1 MRAHPPYGSNGA
13 LRPSDGRDGGSAPL
27 GSFARRRLL
36 AVVLGLVALLLAGC
50 ATVPGSSDVTV
61 LRRVGDPA
69 EPSAPP
75 GPARGAQP
83 LEIVRG
89 WILASGATAERH
101 SAAREFLSPP
111 AAGSWDDGAS
121 PTVVS
126 DRLDTVF
133 TPGSGQAGT
142 ASVRVRADRLGTLRP
157 DGAFVADPGTVDVV
171 VGLTENNGVWRISS
185 LPAGT
190 IVRHADLR
198 ANTRPV
204 RIWFVAPFSGVPV
217 GETRYLATGPVR
229 SVPGRVLDE
238 LFSGPSDALRGAA
251 LSALPSGVLLRSAV
265 GTTSEG
271 VATVDLTHMGPV
283 DALDPTRRGEIA
295 QQVVLT
301 LAGVGI
307 DRVELSV
314 DGAPLLDER
323 PVLGV
328 ADVLAGLPRAV
339 RERPDLPA
347 DRTAGDAAAP
357 SPAVVVTGGRV
368 RAVPLDAA
376 TDPGRPAPP
385 DLVTGVTDARSA
397 SPSPDGRD
405 VAVVGQEGTTMR
417 LSVGRVGAA
426 SAPTAITGTTVTR
439 PSWTPDGAEVWTV
452 VDGRPVRAVR
462 GGSFADAPV
471 LTPVG
476 LDATAL
482 ASLGPITTLRLSPD
496 GATVALVAGGRVV
509 LATVVRDAGGGA
521 RLAAPRMLRP
531 GPAGESLDGIVDVT
545 WSQTDRL
552 VAVGAAVGHPVQ
564 LASADGLDLDDGPS
578 TNLTPPVTAV
588 AAAPDRPTLVVDQGG
603 LWSLPAHGADG
614 ADVWRSVPGGSN
626 SSVPAYPG

>member
-1 MRAHPPYGSNGA
+1 VV
-13 LRPSDGRDGGSAPL
+13 RP
-27 GSFARRRLL
+27 RRTLL
-36 AVVLGLVALLLAGC
+36 AALLGLVALLLAGC

-75 GPARGAQP
+75 GPGRGAQP

-89 WILASGATAERH
+89 WIQASGATAERH
-101 SAAREFLSPP
+101 SAARAFLSPP
-111 AAGSWDDGAS
+111 AAGSWDDGSS

-133 TPGSGQAGT
+133 SPGSGQSGT
-142 ASVRVRADRLGTLRP
+142 ASVRVRADKLGTLRP

-185 LPAGT
+185 LPPGT

-204 RIWFVAPFSGVPV
+204 RIWFLAAVGGAPV

-229 SVPGRVLDE
+229 SVPSRVLDE
-238 LFSGPSDALRGAA
+238 LFSGPSDDLRGAA
-251 LSALPSGVLLRSAV
+251 LSALPPGVLLRSAV
-265 GTTSEG
+265 STTSDG
-271 VATVDLTHMGPV
+271 VTTVDLTHLGPV
-283 DALDPTRRGEIA
+283 GALDAARRTQIA

-301 LAGVGI
+301 LAGVGV
-307 DRVELSV
+307 DRVALSV
-314 DGAPLLDER
+314 DGEPLLDGR
-323 PVLGV
+323 PELAVD
-328 ADVLAGLPRAV
+328 DVLAGLPPAV
-339 RERPDLPA
+339 RDRPDLPDA
-347 DRTAGDAAAP
+347 RTAADLATAT
-357 SPAVVVTGGRV
+357 PAVVVTGGRV
-368 RAVPLDAA
+368 RPVPEGTGTG
-376 TDPGRPAPP
+376 TDPGRPAAP
-385 DLVTGVTDARSA
+385 DLVTGVDDARSA
-397 SPSPDGRD
+397 SLSPDGRD
-405 VAVVGQEGTTMR
+405 VAVVGLEGTTMR
-417 LSVGRVGAA
+417 LSVGRTGAA
-426 SAPTAITGTTVTR
+426 AAPTAITGTTVTR

-452 VDGRPVRAVR
+452 VDGRPVRTVR
-462 GGSFADAPV
+462 GGSSADAPV

-476 LDATAL
+476 LDATPL
-482 ASLGPITTLRLSPD
+482 VTLGAITTLRLSPD
-496 GATVALVAGGRVV
+496 GTTVALVAGGRVV

-521 RLAAPRMLRP
+521 RLAAARVLRP
-531 GPAGESLDGIVDVT
+531 GPAGEALDGVLDVT

-552 VAVGAAVGHPVQ
+552 VAVGSAVGHPVQ
-564 LASADGLDLDDGPS
+564 LASADGLDLDEGPT

-603 LWSLPAHGADG
+603 LWSLPANGAGGTDL
-614 ADVWRSVPGGSN
+614 WRSIPGGSN

>member
-1 MRAHPPYGSNGA
+1 MRRH
-13 LRPSDGRDGGSAPL
+13 RC
-27 GSFARRRLL
+27 LL
-36 AVVLGLVALLLAGC
+36 AVLLGLVALLLAGC

-75 GPARGAQP
+75 GPSRGAQP

-89 WILASGATAERH
+89 WIQASGATAERH
-101 SAAREFLSPP
+101 SAARAFLSPP

-133 TPGSGQAGT
+133 SPGTGQPGT
-142 ASVRVRADRLGTLRP
+142 ASVHVRADKLGTLRP

-204 RIWFVAPFSGVPV
+204 RIWFLAAVGGAPV
-217 GETRYLATGPVR
+217 GETRYLATSPVR
-229 SVPGRVLDE
+229 SVPARVLDE
-238 LFSGPSDALRGAA
+238 LFSGPSDDLRGAA
-251 LSALPSGVLLRSAV
+251 LSALPAGVLLRSAV
-265 GTTSEG
+265 GTTGDG
-271 VATVDLTHMGPV
+271 VTTVDLTHMGPV
-283 DALDPTRRGEIA
+283 GALDEARRTQIA
-295 QQVVLT
+295 QQVALT
-301 LAGVGI
+301 LAGVGV
-307 DRVELSV
+307 DRVQLSV
-314 DGAPLLDER
+314 DGAPLLDGR
-323 PVLGV
+323 PQLGV
-328 ADVLAGLPRAV
+328 ADVLAGLPPAV
-339 RERPDLPA
+339 RDRPDLPN
-347 DRTAGDAAAP
+347 DPGAGDAAAAT
-357 SPAVVVTGGRV
+357 PAVVVTGGRV
-368 RAVPLDAA
+368 RAVPQDAGS
-376 TDPGRPAPP
+376 DPARPAAP
-385 DLVTGVTDARSA
+385 DLVTGVADARSA
-397 SPSPDGRD
+397 SLSPDGRD
-405 VAVVGQEGTTMR
+405 VAVVGLEGTTMR

-426 SAPTAITGTTVTR
+426 AAPTAITGTTVAR
-439 PSWTPDGAEVWTV
+439 PSWTPDGAEAWTV
-452 VDGRPVRAVR
+452 VDGRPVRAAR
-462 GGSFADAPV
+462 SGSSADAPV
-471 LTPVG
+471 LTPVA

-482 ASLGPITTLRLSPD
+482 AALGPITTLRLSPD

-509 LATVVRDAGGGA
+509 LATVVRDMGGGA
-521 RLAAPRMLRP
+521 RLAAPRVLRP
-531 GPAGESLDGIVDVT
+531 GPAGESLVGVLDVT

-552 VAVGAAVGHPVQ
+552 AVVGSAAGHPVQ
-564 LASADGLDLDDGPS
+564 LASADGLDLDDGPT

-603 LWSLPAHGADG
+603 LWSLPADG

>member
-1 MRAHPPYGSNGA
+1 VV
-13 LRPSDGRDGGSAPL
+13 RP
-27 GSFARRRLL
+27 RRTLL
-36 AVVLGLVALLLAGC
+36 AALLGLVALLLAGC

-75 GPARGAQP
+75 GPGRGAQP

-89 WILASGATAERH
+89 WIQASGATAERH
-101 SAAREFLSPP
+101 SAARAFLSPP
-111 AAGSWDDGAS
+111 AAGSWDDGSS

-133 TPGSGQAGT
+133 SPGSGQSGT
-142 ASVRVRADRLGTLRP
+142 ASVRVRADKLGTLRP

-185 LPAGT
+185 LPPGT

-204 RIWFVAPFSGVPV
+204 RIWFLVAVGGAPV

-229 SVPGRVLDE
+229 SVPSRVLDE
-238 LFSGPSDALRGAA
+238 LFSGPSDDLRGAA
-251 LSALPSGVLLRSAV
+251 LSALPPGVLLRSAV
-265 GTTSEG
+265 STTSDG
-271 VATVDLTHMGPV
+271 VTTVDLTHLGPV
-283 DALDPTRRGEIA
+283 GALDAARRTQIA

-301 LAGVGI
+301 LAGVGV
-307 DRVELSV
+307 DRVALSV
-314 DGAPLLDER
+314 DGEPLLDGR
-323 PVLGV
+323 PELAVD
-328 ADVLAGLPRAV
+328 DVLAGLPPAV
-339 RERPDLPA
+339 RDRPDLPDA
-347 DRTAGDAAAP
+347 RTAADLATAT
-357 SPAVVVTGGRV
+357 PAVVVTGGRV
-368 RAVPLDAA
+368 RPVPEGTGTG
-376 TDPGRPAPP
+376 TDPGRPAAP
-385 DLVTGVTDARSA
+385 DLVTGVDDARSA
-397 SPSPDGRD
+397 SLSPDGRD
-405 VAVVGQEGTTMR
+405 VAVVGLEGTTMR
-417 LSVGRVGAA
+417 LSVGRTGAA
-426 SAPTAITGTTVTR
+426 AAPTAITGTTVTR

-452 VDGRPVRAVR
+452 VDGRPVRTVR
-462 GGSFADAPV
+462 GGSSADAPV

-476 LDATAL
+476 LDATPL
-482 ASLGPITTLRLSPD
+482 VSLGAITTLRLSPD
-496 GATVALVAGGRVV
+496 GTTVALVAGGRVV

-521 RLAAPRMLRP
+521 RLAAARVLRP
-531 GPAGESLDGIVDVT
+531 GPAGEALDGVLDVT

-552 VAVGAAVGHPVQ
+552 VAVGSAGGHPVQ
-564 LASADGLDLDDGPS
+564 LASADGLDLDEGPT

-603 LWSLPAHGADG
+603 LWSLPANGAGGTDL
-614 ADVWRSVPGGSN
+614 WRSIPGGSN

>member
-1 MRAHPPYGSNGA
+1 MRRHRA
-13 LRPSDGRDGGSAPL
+13 
-27 GSFARRRLL
+27 LL
-36 AVVLGLVALLLAGC
+36 AVLGLVALLLAGC

-75 GPARGAQP
+75 GPSRGAQP

-101 SAAREFLSPP
+101 SAARAFLSPP

-133 TPGSGQAGT
+133 SPGSGQPGT
-142 ASVRVRADRLGTLRP
+142 ASVRVRADKLGTLRP

-190 IVRHADLR
+190 IVRHTDLR

-204 RIWFVAPFSGVPV
+204 RTWFLAAVGGAPV
-217 GETRYLATGPVR
+217 GETRYLATSPVR
-229 SVPGRVLDE
+229 SVPDRLLDE
-238 LFSGPSDALRGAA
+238 LFSGPSDDLRGAA
-251 LSALPSGVLLRSAV
+251 LSALPAGVLLRSAV
-265 GTTSEG
+265 GTTSDG
-271 VATVDLTHMGPV
+271 VTTVDLTHLGPV
-283 DALDPTRRGEIA
+283 AALDEARRTQIA

-301 LAGVGI
+301 LAGVGV
-307 DRVELSV
+307 DRVRLSV
-314 DGAPLLDER
+314 DGAPLLDGR
-323 PVLGV
+323 PDLGV
-328 ADVLAGLPRAV
+328 DDVLAGLPPAV
-339 RERPDLPA
+339 RDRPDLPSDPA
-347 DRTAGDAAAP
+347 AGDAAPA

-368 RAVPLDAA
+368 RAVPQDAGTG
-376 TDPGRPAPP
+376 TDPGRPAAP
-385 DLVTGVTDARSA
+385 DLVTGVADARSA
-397 SPSPDGRD
+397 SLSPDGRD
-405 VAVVGQEGTTMR
+405 VAVVGLEGTAMR
-417 LSVGRVGAA
+417 LSVGRAGAA
-426 SAPTAITGTTVTR
+426 AAPTAVTGATIAR

-452 VDGRPVRAVR
+452 VDGRPVRATR
-462 GGSFADAPV
+462 GGSSADAPV

-482 ASLGPITTLRLSPD
+482 VALGPVTTLRLSPD
-496 GATVALVAGGRVV
+496 GATLALVAGGRVV

-521 RLAAPRMLRP
+521 RLSAPRVLRP
-531 GPAGESLDGIVDVT
+531 GPAGEALDSVLDLT
-545 WSQTDRL
+545 WSQPDRL
-552 VAVGAAVGHPVQ
+552 VAVGSAAGHPVQ
-564 LASADGLDLDDGPS
+564 LASADGLDLDDGPT

-603 LWSLPAHGADG
+603 LWALPANGTDG
-614 ADVWRSVPGGSN
+614 AEVWRSVPGGSN

>member
-1 MRAHPPYGSNGA
+1 VV
-13 LRPSDGRDGGSAPL
+13 RP
-27 GSFARRRLL
+27 RRTLL
-36 AVVLGLVALLLAGC
+36 AALLGLVALLLAGC

-75 GPARGAQP
+75 GPGRGAQP

-89 WILASGATAERH
+89 WIQASGATAERH
-101 SAAREFLSPP
+101 SAARAFLSPP
-111 AAGSWDDGAS
+111 AAGSWDDGSS

-133 TPGSGQAGT
+133 SPGSGQSGT
-142 ASVRVRADRLGTLRP
+142 ASVRVRADKLGTLRP

-185 LPAGT
+185 LPPGT

-204 RIWFVAPFSGVPV
+204 RIWFLAAVGGAPV

-229 SVPGRVLDE
+229 SVPSRVLDE
-238 LFSGPSDALRGAA
+238 LFSGPSDDLRGAA
-251 LSALPSGVLLRSAV
+251 LSALPPGVLLRSAV
-265 GTTSEG
+265 STTSDG
-271 VATVDLTHMGPV
+271 VTTVDLTHLGPV
-283 DALDPTRRGEIA
+283 GALDAARRTQIA

-301 LAGVGI
+301 LAGVGV
-307 DRVELSV
+307 DRVALSV
-314 DGAPLLDER
+314 DGEPLLDGR
-323 PVLGV
+323 PELAVD
-328 ADVLAGLPRAV
+328 DVLAGLPPAV
-339 RERPDLPA
+339 RDRPDLPDA
-347 DRTAGDAAAP
+347 RTAADLATAT
-357 SPAVVVTGGRV
+357 PAVVVTGGRV
-368 RAVPLDAA
+368 RPVPEGTGTG
-376 TDPGRPAPP
+376 TDPGRPAAP
-385 DLVTGVTDARSA
+385 DLVTGADDARSA
-397 SPSPDGRD
+397 SLSPDGRD
-405 VAVVGQEGTTMR
+405 VAVVGLEGTTMR
-417 LSVGRVGAA
+417 LSVGRTGAA
-426 SAPTAITGTTVTR
+426 AAPTAITGTTVTR

-452 VDGRPVRAVR
+452 VDGRPVRTVR
-462 GGSFADAPV
+462 GGSSADAPV

-476 LDATAL
+476 LDATPL
-482 ASLGPITTLRLSPD
+482 VTLGAITTLRLSPD
-496 GATVALVAGGRVV
+496 GTTVALVAGGRVV

-521 RLAAPRMLRP
+521 RLAAARVLRP
-531 GPAGESLDGIVDVT
+531 GPAGEALDGVLDVT

-552 VAVGAAVGHPVQ
+552 VAVGSAVGHPVQ
-564 LASADGLDLDDGPS
+564 LASADGLDLDEGPT

-603 LWSLPAHGADG
+603 LWSLPANGAGGTDL
-614 ADVWRSVPGGSN
+614 WRSIPGGSN

>member
-1 MRAHPPYGSNGA
+1 VVTRHRA
-13 LRPSDGRDGGSAPL
+13 L
-27 GSFARRRLL
+27 LL
-36 AVVLGLVALLLAGC
+36 AVLGLVGLLLTGC

-101 SAAREFLSPP
+101 SAARAFLSPP

-133 TPGSGQAGT
+133 SPGSGRSGAT
-142 ASVRVRADRLGTLRP
+142 SVRVRADKLGTLRP

-185 LPAGT
+185 LPPGT

-204 RIWFVAPFSGVPV
+204 RIWFPGTVGGAPV
-217 GETRYLATGPVR
+217 GETRYLATSPVR
-229 SVPGRVLDE
+229 SVPARVLDQ
-238 LFSGPSDALRGAA
+238 LFSGPSDDLRGAA
-251 LSALPSGVLLRSAV
+251 LSALPPGVLLRSAV
-265 GTTSEG
+265 GTTADG
-271 VATVDLTHMGPV
+271 VTTVDLTHMGPV
-283 DALDPTRRGEIA
+283 GALDETRRGEIA

-301 LAGVGI
+301 LAGVGV

-314 DGAPLLDER
+314 DGAPLLDGR
-323 PVLGV
+323 PQLGV
-328 ADVLAGLPRAV
+328 GDVLAALPPAV
-339 RERPDLPA
+339 RDRPDLPS
-347 DRTAGDAAAP
+347 DRTATDAAVTF
-357 SPAVVVTGGRV
+357 PAVVVTGGRV
-368 RAVPLDAA
+368 RAVPQDVG
-376 TDPGRPAPP
+376 TDPGRPAAP
-385 DLVTGVTDARSA
+385 DLVTGVADARSA
-397 SPSPDGRD
+397 SFSPDGRD
-405 VAVVGQEGTTMR
+405 VAVVGLEGTTMR
-417 LSVGRVGAA
+417 LSVGRAGAA
-426 SAPTAITGTTVTR
+426 AMPTAVTGTTVTR
-439 PSWTPDGAEVWTV
+439 PSWSPDGAEVWTV

-462 GGSFADAPV
+462 DGSPADAPV
-471 LTPVG
+471 LRPVG
-476 LDATAL
+476 LDATVL
-482 ASLGPITTLRLSPD
+482 FSLGPITTLRLSPD

-521 RLAAPRMLRP
+521 RLAAARVLRP
-531 GPAGESLDGIVDVT
+531 GPAGEALDGVLDVT
-545 WSQTDRL
+545 WGQTDRL
-552 VAVGAAVGHPVQ
+552 VAVCAAVGHPVQ

-578 TNLTPPVTAV
+578 TNLTPPMTAV

-603 LWSLPAHGADG
+603 LWSLPANGAG

>member
-1 MRAHPPYGSNGA
+1 MRRHRA
-13 LRPSDGRDGGSAPL
+13 
-27 GSFARRRLL
+27 LL
-36 AVVLGLVALLLAGC
+36 AVLGLVALLLAGC

-75 GPARGAQP
+75 GPSRGAQP

-101 SAAREFLSPP
+101 SAARAFLSPP

-133 TPGSGQAGT
+133 SPGGGQPGT
-142 ASVRVRADRLGTLRP
+142 ASVRVRADKLGTLRP

-171 VGLTENNGVWRISS
+171 VGLTENNGVWRISA

-190 IVRHADLR
+190 IVRHTDLR

-204 RIWFVAPFSGVPV
+204 RTWFLAAVGGAPV
-217 GETRYLATGPVR
+217 GETRYLATSPVR
-229 SVPGRVLDE
+229 SVPDRLLDE
-238 LFSGPSDALRGAA
+238 LFSGPSDDLHGAA
-251 LSALPSGVLLRSAV
+251 LSALPAGVLLRSAV
-265 GTTSEG
+265 GTTSDG
-271 VATVDLTHMGPV
+271 VTTVDLTHLGPV
-283 DALDPTRRGEIA
+283 AALDEARRTQIA

-301 LAGVGI
+301 LAGVGV
-307 DRVELSV
+307 DRVRLLV
-314 DGAPLLDER
+314 DGAPLLDGR
-323 PVLGV
+323 PDLGV
-328 ADVLAGLPRAV
+328 DDVLAGLPPAV
-339 RERPDLPA
+339 RDRPDLPSDPA
-347 DRTAGDAAAP
+347 AGDAAPA

-368 RAVPLDAA
+368 RAVPQDAGTG
-376 TDPGRPAPP
+376 TDPGRPAAP

-405 VAVVGQEGTTMR
+405 VAVVGLEGTAMR
-417 LSVGRVGAA
+417 LSVGRAGAA
-426 SAPTAITGTTVTR
+426 AAPTAITGATIAR

-452 VDGRPVRAVR
+452 VDGRPVRATR
-462 GGSFADAPV
+462 AGSSADAPV

-482 ASLGPITTLRLSPD
+482 VTLGPVTALRLSPD

-521 RLAAPRMLRP
+521 RLSAPRVLRP
-531 GPAGESLDGIVDVT
+531 GPAGEALDSVLDLT
-545 WSQTDRL
+545 WSQPDRL
-552 VAVGAAVGHPVQ
+552 VAVGSAAGHPVQ
-564 LASADGLDLDDGPS
+564 LASADGLDLDDGPT

-603 LWSLPAHGADG
+603 LWALPANGTDG
-614 ADVWRSVPGGSN
+614 AEVWRSVPGGSN

>member
-1 MRAHPPYGSNGA
+1 MFRLTLPRTAGELLRTSPLPLIPVTAAPADAEPGIRDAAVTTGTALPPPTGEIPLTRTGDDDEAADDAGPAGPGVTGRARCRGA
-13 LRPSDGRDGGSAPL
+13 GRRGEGAPARWQRWRVADIRRQRRGELAARFVRPSPPPRGL
-27 GSFARRRLL
+27 
-36 AVVLGLVALLLAGC
+36 LGLVALLLAGC

-133 TPGSGQAGT
+133 SPGSGQSGT
-142 ASVRVRADRLGTLRP
+142 ASVRVRADKLGTLRP

-204 RIWFVAPFSGVPV
+204 RIWFLAPFGGAPV
-217 GETRYLATGPVR
+217 GETRYLATSPVR
-229 SVPGRVLDE
+229 SVPARVLDE
-238 LFSGPSDALRGAA
+238 LFSGPSDDLRGAA
-251 LSALPSGVLLRSAV
+251 LSALPTGVLLRSAV
-265 GTTSEG
+265 GTTSDG
-271 VATVDLTHMGPV
+271 VTTVDLTHMGPV
-283 DALDPTRRGEIA
+283 GALDETRRAEIA

-307 DRVELSV
+307 DRVQLSV
-314 DGAPLLDER
+314 DGAPLLDGR

-328 ADVLAGLPRAV
+328 ADVLAGLPPAV
-339 RERPDLPA
+339 RDRPDLPS
-347 DRTAGDAAAP
+347 DRAAGDAAVL

-368 RAVPLDAA
+368 RAVPQDAA
-376 TDPGRPAPP
+376 TDPGRPAAP

-397 SPSPDGRD
+397 SL
-405 VAVVGQEGTTMR
+405 VAR
-417 LSVGRVGAA
+417 
-426 SAPTAITGTTVTR
+426 
-439 PSWTPDGAEVWTV
+439 
-452 VDGRPVRAVR
+452 RARRRRRRAR
-462 GGSFADAPV
+462 GDDDAPV
-471 LTPVG
+471 RGPGRRRRVADHDHRDDRRPAVLDPGRGGG
-476 LDATAL
+476 LDGRRRPAGAGGPQRVAGGLPGAHPGPGRPHPARGPRAITA
-482 ASLGPITTLRLSPD
+482 LRLSPD
-496 GATVALVAGGRVV
+496 GTTIAMVAGGRVA

-521 RLAAPRMLRP
+521 RLAAPR
-531 GPAGESLDGIVDVT
+531 PA
-545 WSQTDRL
+545 R
-552 VAVGAAVGHPVQ
+552 
-564 LASADGLDLDDGPS
+564 
-578 TNLTPPVTAV
+578 
-588 AAAPDRPTLVVDQGG
+588 
-603 LWSLPAHGADG
+603 
-614 ADVWRSVPGGSN
+614 RSPRGSR
-626 SSVPAYPG
+626 SWGSWT

>member
-1 MRAHPPYGSNGA
+1 MRHRA
-13 LRPSDGRDGGSAPL
+13 
-27 GSFARRRLL
+27 LL
-36 AVVLGLVALLLAGC
+36 AALLGLVALLLAGC

-89 WILASGATAERH
+89 WIQASGATAERH
-101 SAAREFLSPP
+101 SAARAFLSPP

-133 TPGSGQAGT
+133 SPGSGQSGT
-142 ASVRVRADRLGTLRP
+142 ASVRVRADKLGTLRP
-157 DGAFVADPGTVDVV
+157 DGAFAADPGTVDVV
-171 VGLTENNGVWRISS
+171 VGLTEDNGVWRISS

-198 ANTRPV
+198 ANTRAV
-204 RIWFVAPFSGVPV
+204 RVWFLAAVGGAPV
-217 GETRYLATGPVR
+217 GETRYLATSPVR
-229 SVPGRVLDE
+229 SVPARVLGQM
-238 LFSGPSDALRGAA
+238 FSGPSDDLRGAA
-251 LSALPSGVLLRSAV
+251 LSALPAGVLLRSAV
-265 GTTSEG
+265 GTTSDG
-271 VATVDLTHMGPV
+271 VTTVDLTHIGPV
-283 DALDPTRRGEIA
+283 GALDEVRRAQIA

-301 LAGVGI
+301 LASVGV
-307 DRVELSV
+307 DRVQLSV
-314 DGAPLLDER
+314 DGTPLLDGR
-323 PVLGV
+323 PELGV
-328 ADVLAGLPRAV
+328 GDVLAGLPPAV
-339 RERPDLPA
+339 RDRPDLPR
-347 DRTAGDAAAP
+347 DPTAGDAAAA

-368 RAVPLDAA
+368 RVVPQNAGTG
-376 TDPGRPAPP
+376 TDPGRPAAP

-405 VAVVGQEGTTMR
+405 VAVVGLEGTTMR
-417 LSVGRVGAA
+417 LSVGRAGAA
-426 SAPTAITGTTVTR
+426 AAPTAILGRTVTR

-452 VDGRPVRAVR
+452 VDGRPVRTVR
-462 GGSFADAPV
+462 TGSSADAPV
-471 LTPVG
+471 LAPAP

-482 ASLGPITTLRLSPD
+482 VALGPISTLRLSPD

-509 LATVVRDAGGGA
+509 LATVLRDVGGGA
-521 RLAAPRMLRP
+521 RLGAARVLRP
-531 GPAGESLDGIVDVT
+531 GPAGESLDGVLDVT
-545 WSQTDRL
+545 WSQADHL
-552 VAVGAAVGHPVQ
+552 VAVGAAAGHPVQ

-603 LWSLPAHGADG
+603 LWSLPANGADG
-614 ADVWRSVPGGSN
+614 ADLWRSVPGGSN

>member
-1 MRAHPPYGSNGA
+1 MRG
-13 LRPSDGRDGGSAPL
+13 GRA
-27 GSFARRRLL
+27 LL
-36 AVVLGLVALLLAGC
+36 AVLLGLVALLLAGC

-89 WILASGATAERH
+89 WILASGATSERH
-101 SAAREFLSPP
+101 GAARAFLSPP

-133 TPGSGQAGT
+133 SPGSGQAGT
-142 ASVRVRADRLGTLRP
+142 ASVRVRADKLGTLRP

-190 IVRHADLR
+190 IVRHTDLR

-204 RIWFVAPFSGVPV
+204 RIWFLAPVGGVPV
-217 GETRYLATGPVR
+217 GETRYLATSPVR

-238 LFSGPSDALRGAA
+238 LFSGPSDGLRGAA
-251 LSALPSGVLLRSAV
+251 LSALPTGVLLRSAV

-271 VATVDLTHMGPV
+271 VTTVDLTHVGPV
-283 DALDPTRRGEIA
+283 DALDPARRAEIA

-307 DRVELSV
+307 DRVQLTV
-314 DGAPLLDER
+314 DGAPLLDGR
-323 PVLGV
+323 PQLGV
-328 ADVLAGLPRAV
+328 GDVLAGLPPVV
-339 RERPDLPA
+339 RERPDLPG
-347 DRTAGDAAAP
+347 DRTAGDAAAT
-357 SPAVVVTGGRV
+357 SSAVVVTGGRV
-368 RAVPLDAA
+368 RAVPDGGS
-376 TDPGRPAPP
+376 DPGRPAAP

-405 VAVVGQEGTTMR
+405 VAVVGLEGTTMR

-426 SAPTAITGTTVTR
+426 AAPTTITGTTVTR

-462 GGSFADAPV
+462 GGSSADAPV

-521 RLAAPRMLRP
+521 RLAAARVLRP

-552 VAVGAAVGHPVQ
+552 VAVGSAVGHPVQ

-603 LWSLPAHGADG
+603 LWSLPANGSDG